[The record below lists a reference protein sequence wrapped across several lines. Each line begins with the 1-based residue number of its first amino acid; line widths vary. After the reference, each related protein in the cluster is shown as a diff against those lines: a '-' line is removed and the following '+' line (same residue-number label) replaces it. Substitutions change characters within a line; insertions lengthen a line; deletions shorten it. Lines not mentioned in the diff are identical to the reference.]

1 ELKNPIDKYA
11 SQVISADGELLGRF
25 AYRNDNRVYVNYN
38 EISPELVYALIATE
52 DARFMNHSGVD
63 AQGLMRAIIKGWVFR
78 QKTAGGGSTI
88 SQQLAKLL
96 YSPRPG
102 RKLERILQKPI
113 EWVIAVKLE
122 RLYTK
127 EEIINMYLNQF
138 DYLYEAIGIKMA
150 SQVYF
155 NTTPA
160 DLTLQESATLVGMF
174 KNPAYFNPVQQ
185 PERTEGRRN
194 TVLQQMAKYGYLSEA
209 DVDSVSKIPL
219 KLNFKR
225 IEQKE
230 GSAPY
235 FREYLR
241 SQMTAFKPE
250 RKKYA
255 QWQYEDFKRD
265 SVAWETDPL
274 YGWCNKN
281 KKPNGENYN
290 LYADGLKIYT
300 IIDYRMQQ
308 YAEQSVREHLSK
320 TVQPAFH
327 KEKKG
332 QPTAPYSRSFSTSQ
346 VEGFLTTAVK
356 QTYRYQAMKKEGVAE
371 EEIDK
376 VFRTPVPMKLF
387 SWNGV
392 IDTVMSPRDSVRYH
406 KSFLRASFMTMD
418 PHNGYVKTYVGN
430 VNYTT
435 FKYDGVTKA
444 RRQVGSTMKPF
455 VYSLALLEG
464 ISPCDRVLHQPQHVK
479 GENGE
484 IWSPKNASNDK
495 LGELVTIQ
503 WGLQNSSNWITAY
516 LMSRLSPHA
525 LVRLLH
531 SFGLTGE
538 IEPVLPLALG
548 TPSISLEE
556 MVGGYSAFVNGGVR
570 SEPMYVTRIE
580 DNYGNTAA
588 TFNPVMKEVLPEEVA
603 YRMQSMLR
611 SVVDGGTGS
620 RMRRVYGIT
629 APMGGK
635 TGTAQNHAD
644 GWFMAFTPKLVG
656 GVWVGAEDP
665 TIRFDRMSDGQ
676 AAATALP
683 VYGLFMKKVYADKT
697 LKYSQTDDFNIPD
710 GFSLCGNGGNTMDA
724 PEQSQQGRIDELFE

>member
-1 ELKNPIDKYA
+1 
-11 SQVISADGELLGRF
+11 
-25 AYRNDNRVYVNYN
+25 
-38 EISPELVYALIATE
+38 
-52 DARFMNHSGVD
+52 M
-63 AQGLMRAIIKGWVFR
+63 
-78 QKTAGGGSTI
+78 
-88 SQQLAKLL
+88 
-96 YSPRPG
+96 
-102 RKLERILQKPI
+102 
-113 EWVIAVKLE
+113 IAVKLE

-160 DLTLQESATLVGMF
+160 DLTLEQSATLVGMF
-174 KNPAYFNPVQQ
+174 KNPSYFNPVIA
-185 PERTEGRRN
+185 PGRTEGRRN
-194 TVLQQMAKYGYLSEA
+194 TVLQQMEKYGYLAKA
-209 DVDSVSKIPL
+209 DADSVAKIPL
-219 KLNFKR
+219 KVNFRR

-241 SQMTAFKPE
+241 TTMTASKPE
-250 RKKYA
+250 RKNYA
-255 QWQYEDFKRD
+255 QWQTEDFVRD
-265 SVAWETDPL
+265 SIAWETDPL
-274 YGWCNKN
+274 YGWTNKN

-290 LYADGLKIYT
+290 LYVDGLKIYT
-300 IIDYRMQQ
+300 TIDHRMQQ
-308 YAEQSVREHLSK
+308 YAEQAVREHLSK
-320 TVQPAFH
+320 TVQPAFN

-332 QPTAPYSRSFSTSQ
+332 QPMAPYSRSFSTSQ
-346 VEGFLTTAVK
+346 AEGLLTTAMK
-356 QTYRYQAMKKEGVAE
+356 QTYRYQAMKREGTGE

-392 IDTVMSPRDSVRYH
+392 VDTIMSPRDSVRYH

-418 PHNGYVKTYVGN
+418 PHNGHVKTYVGN
-430 VNYTT
+430 INYTT

-464 ISPCDRVLHQPQHVK
+464 ISPCDVVIHQQQHVR
-479 GENGE
+479 GENGVM
-484 IWSPKNASNDK
+484 WSPNNASNDK
-495 LGELVTIQ
+495 LGEPVTIQ
-503 WGLQNSSNWITAY
+503 WGLQNSSNWVTAY

-556 MVGGYSAFVNGGVR
+556 MVSGYSAFANGGVR
-570 SEPMYVTRIE
+570 SEPMYITRIE
-580 DNYGNTAA
+580 DSYGNTVA
-588 TFNPVMKEVLPEEVA
+588 TFNPVMDEVLPEEIA
-603 YRMQSMLR
+603 YRMQYMLR
-611 SVVDGGTGS
+611 SVIDGGTGS
-620 RMRRVYGIT
+620 RIRRIHGIT

-635 TGTAQNHAD
+635 TGTTQNHAD
-644 GWFMAFTPKLVG
+644 GWFMAFTPDLVG
-656 GVWVGAEDP
+656 GVWVGGEDP
-665 TIRFDRMSDGQ
+665 TVRFDRMSEGQ

-683 VYGLFMKKVYADKT
+683 VYGLFMKKVYADKS
-697 LKYSQTDDFNIPD
+697 LSYSQKDEFLIPD
-710 GFSLCGNGGNTMDA
+710 GFSLCVNGGNTLDTTTH
-724 PEQSQQGRIDELFE
+724 PQQDGIDELFE